1 MRFLDLFAGIGGFR
15 LALERAGHKCVGFCE
30 IDKFARQT
38 YKANFD
44 TEGEVEWHDITQDT
58 DEDVRQL
65 GSVVLIT
72 GGFPCQAFSVAG
84 KRGGFED
91 TRGTL
96 FFEIARIA
104 RILKPRY
111 LLLENVKGLLNHS
124 GGTTFATILNT
135 LGELGYWVEWQILNS
150 KDFGVPQNRERVFI
164 VGHFGGEPRRKVFPI
179 TRSSKQALRELT
191 QGLADAYRVYDPA
204 GIART
209 LKAEAGGVGAKT
221 GLYAIPVLTPD
232 RVEKR
237 QNGRR
242 FKEPGEPMF
251 TLTAQDR
258 HGVLIGKGEQ
268 YNETEEGN
276 AVKILRKLREEI
288 GEKAFAEWGLGILD
302 SLQSEEV
309 LQQGVHGERIQRRE
323 EEQKLE
329 LDRGS
334 QESAGVSEKDEML
347 KMWKQREFRY
357 SPQRRRLPEQLH
369 QELSCIMQELSYEG
383 TSREGFVQSLWTASE
398 GIGVLREALSTVQ
411 EAWAPSG
418 NKEAKRGYRIRRLTP
433 LETFRLQ
440 GFPDEHFH
448 NAKAA
453 GVSDSQLYKQAGN
466 AVTVNVVYEIARRL
480 QND

>member
-1 MRFLDLFAGIGGFR
+1 MGEKLRFLDLFAGIGGFR
-15 LALERAGHKCVGFCE
+15 LALEQAGHECIGFCE

-38 YKANFD
+38 YKANFN
-44 TEGEVEWHDITQDT
+44 TEGEVEWHDITAVT

-65 GSVVLIT
+65 GSVDIIT

-135 LGELGYWVEWQILNS
+135 LGELGYWWEYQILNS

-164 VGHFGGEPRRKVFPI
+164 IGHSRRFPRREIFPI
-179 TRSSKQALRELT
+179 TRSSGQALRQLVGGT
-191 QGLADAYRVYDPA
+191 QGYRVYDPA
-204 GIART
+204 GVSVT
-209 LKAEAGGVGAKT
+209 LASQAGGMGAKT
-221 GLYAIPVLTPD
+221 GLYAVP
-232 RVEKR
+232 
-237 QNGRR
+237 
-242 FKEPGEPMF
+242 
-251 TLTAQDR
+251 A
-258 HGVLIGKGEQ
+258 
-268 YNETEEGN
+268 
-276 AVKILRKLREEI
+276 
-288 GEKAFAEWGLGILD
+288 
-302 SLQSEEV
+302 
-309 LQQGVHGERIQRRE
+309 
-323 EEQKLE
+323 
-329 LDRGS
+329 
-334 QESAGVSEKDEML
+334 
-347 KMWKQREFRY
+347 
-357 SPQRRRLPEQLH
+357 
-369 QELSCIMQELSYEG
+369 
-383 TSREGFVQSLWTASE
+383 
-398 GIGVLREALSTVQ
+398 
-411 EAWAPSG
+411 G

-440 GFPDEHFH
+440 GFPDEFFH
-448 NAKAA
+448 RAKAA

>member
-1 MRFLDLFAGIGGFR
+1 MGEKLRFLDLFAGIGGFR
-15 LALERAGHKCVGFCE
+15 LALEQAGHKCVGFCE

-38 YKANFD
+38 YKANFN
-44 TEGEVEWHDITQDT
+44 TEGEVEWHDITTVT

-65 GSVVLIT
+65 GSVDIIT
-72 GGFPCQAFSVAG
+72 GGFPCQAFSIAG

-104 RILKPRY
+104 RVLKPRY

-124 GGTTFATILNT
+124 RGTTFATVLNT

-150 KDFGVPQNRERVFI
+150 KDFGVPHNRERVFI

-179 TRSSKQALRELT
+179 TRSSGQALTELT

-204 GIART
+204 GVART

-221 GLYAIPVLTPD
+221 GLYAVPVLTPMTT
-232 RVEKR
+232 E
-237 QNGRR
+237 
-242 FKEPGEPMF
+242 
-251 TLTAQDR
+251 
-258 HGVLIGKGEQ
+258 GV
-268 YNETEEGN
+268 
-276 AVKILRKLREEI
+276 
-288 GEKAFAEWGLGILD
+288 
-302 SLQSEEV
+302 
-309 LQQGVHGERIQRRE
+309 
-323 EEQKLE
+323 
-329 LDRGS
+329 
-334 QESAGVSEKDEML
+334 
-347 KMWKQREFRY
+347 
-357 SPQRRRLPEQLH
+357 
-369 QELSCIMQELSYEG
+369 
-383 TSREGFVQSLWTASE
+383 
-398 GIGVLREALSTVQ
+398 
-411 EAWAPSG
+411 
-418 NKEAKRGYRIRRLTP
+418 RIRRLTP
-433 LETFRLQ
+433 LECFRLQ

>member
-1 MRFLDLFAGIGGFR
+1 MGEKLRFLDLFAGIGGFR
-15 LALERAGHKCVGFCE
+15 LALEQAGHKCVGFCE

-38 YKANFD
+38 YKANFN
-44 TEGEVEWHDITQDT
+44 TEGEVEWHDITTVT

-65 GSVVLIT
+65 GRVDIIT

-104 RILKPRY
+104 RVLKPRY

-124 GGTTFATILNT
+124 RGTTFATVLNT

-150 KDFGVPQNRERVFI
+150 KDFGVPHNRERVFI

-179 TRSSKQALRELT
+179 TRSSGQALTELT

-204 GIART
+204 GVART

-221 GLYAIPVLTPD
+221 GLYAVPVLTPMTT
-232 RVEKR
+232 E
-237 QNGRR
+237 
-242 FKEPGEPMF
+242 
-251 TLTAQDR
+251 
-258 HGVLIGKGEQ
+258 GV
-268 YNETEEGN
+268 
-276 AVKILRKLREEI
+276 
-288 GEKAFAEWGLGILD
+288 
-302 SLQSEEV
+302 
-309 LQQGVHGERIQRRE
+309 
-323 EEQKLE
+323 
-329 LDRGS
+329 
-334 QESAGVSEKDEML
+334 
-347 KMWKQREFRY
+347 
-357 SPQRRRLPEQLH
+357 
-369 QELSCIMQELSYEG
+369 
-383 TSREGFVQSLWTASE
+383 
-398 GIGVLREALSTVQ
+398 
-411 EAWAPSG
+411 
-418 NKEAKRGYRIRRLTP
+418 RIRRLTP
-433 LETFRLQ
+433 LECFRLQ